1 MSIEERITALKT
13 SRHHVVVEQVDRDM
27 EGVNKLN
34 VFLQGCKGADRIEIA
49 GRGSRTLFRD
59 LAPKLFDS
67 IMSNITTGVTLEID
81 MKLAELEKLVK

>member
-1 MSIEERITALKT
+1 MNTEERIQAIKN
-13 SRHHVVVEQVDRDM
+13 SKHHAIVEQVDTVM

-34 VFLQGCKGADRIEIA
+34 VFLQKCKGADRIEIA
-49 GRGSRTLFRD
+49 GKGSGTLFKE

-67 IMSNITTGVTLEID
+67 IVANITAGVNLEID